1 MITIFRN
8 IKDTDQPFYK
18 DINYILHRIRDGA
31 SKDLIKKI
39 RSEKDKTRRNELKQ
53 GLPAICFSG
62 KFSRRSDSALVEH
75 SGFIGLDFDGYER
88 QKDMLQDKE
97 QMKKNKFVYSVFVSP
112 SGNGLK
118 VIVKIPAEPHN
129 HVNYFNSLKSYFK
142 SDHFDVSCKNVSRVC
157 YESYDPLLHINE
169 NSSVWDS
176 IAEDEHKEVI
186 TGDVTIPITN
196 EGKIVDI
203 LLSWWERKY
212 PMVEGQRNHNI
223 YILAAAFNDFGIQRS
238 LAEYVLTRYEAEDF
252 SSEEIKATVASAYRH
267 VDKFNTRSYE
277 DQDKVGKIR
286 DMVKAGMSRKEIR
299 AEVETSEMSP
309 GVVDSVV
316 SRIEEE
322 QSNMKFWTKDD
333 KGRIKIMHLS
343 FKNFLEEHGF
353 YKYNPEGSKNYV
365 FVRVTNNLID
375 HTSEKEIKDF
385 VLNYL
390 LELEDA
396 TLYNYFADNVRY
408 FREEFLTLLASIDV
422 YFIEDEK
429 HVSYLYYRNCAV
441 KITPTEVIPIDY
453 LDLGGYV
460 WKDHVIDRNFTMC
473 EPTACDFRTFI
484 TNICASDQ
492 KRIQSMESTIGYLM
506 HGHKNMSY
514 CPAVIL
520 NDEVISDNPE
530 GGTGKGLL
538 MNALS
543 HMKKLVTIDGKSFTF
558 ESSFAYQ
565 LVSAD
570 TQILC
575 FDDVRKA
582 FNFERLFS
590 VVTEG
595 LTLEKKNK
603 DAIKIPFNKS
613 PKISITTNYAIKGK
627 GNSFERRKWELEL
640 HQFYNKDFTPFD
652 EFGRMMF
659 GDWDDDEWCSFDNYM
674 IGCLQLYMVEG
685 LIKSEFVNLAV
696 RKLSAETCHEFIEWC
711 GLIEGSDAAEILERK
726 GRIHAQEMYGKFTD
740 EYPDFAPKA
749 KMTVSR
755 IKFYKWISAYGTFKY
770 GKAPEEGKDASGRWF
785 RFFNDDV
792 PF

>member
-1 MITIFRN
+1 
-8 IKDTDQPFYK
+8 
-18 DINYILHRIRDGA
+18 
-31 SKDLIKKI
+31 
-39 RSEKDKTRRNELKQ
+39 
-53 GLPAICFSG
+53 
-62 KFSRRSDSALVEH
+62 
-75 SGFIGLDFDGYER
+75 
-88 QKDMLQDKE
+88 
-97 QMKKNKFVYSVFVSP
+97 
-112 SGNGLK
+112 
-118 VIVKIPAEPHN
+118 
-129 HVNYFNSLKSYFK
+129 
-142 SDHFDVSCKNVSRVC
+142 
-157 YESYDPLLHINE
+157 
-169 NSSVWDS
+169 
-176 IAEDEHKEVI
+176 
-186 TGDVTIPITN
+186 
-196 EGKIVDI
+196 
-203 LLSWWERKY
+203 
-212 PMVEGQRNHNI
+212 
-223 YILAAAFNDFGIQRS
+223 
-238 LAEYVLTRYEAEDF
+238 
-252 SSEEIKATVASAYRH
+252 
-267 VDKFNTRSYE
+267 
-277 DQDKVGKIR
+277 
-286 DMVKAGMSRKEIR
+286 
-299 AEVETSEMSP
+299 
-309 GVVDSVV
+309 
-316 SRIEEE
+316 
-322 QSNMKFWTKDD
+322 
-333 KGRIKIMHLS
+333 
-343 FKNFLEEHGF
+343 
-353 YKYNPEGSKNYV
+353 
-365 FVRVTNNLID
+365 
-375 HTSEKEIKDF
+375 
-385 VLNYL
+385 
-390 LELEDA
+390 
-396 TLYNYFADNVRY
+396 
-408 FREEFLTLLASIDV
+408 V

-429 HVSYLYYRNCAV
+429 QVSYLYYRNCAV

-473 EPTACDFRTFI
+473 EPGKCDFKTFVS
-484 TNICASDQ
+484 NICAKDS
-492 KRIQSMESTIGYLM
+492 KRTQSMESTIGYLM

-603 DAIKIPFNKS
+603 DAIKIPFKKS

-640 HQFYNKDFTPFD
+640 HQFYNKDHTPFD

-685 LIKSEFVNLAV
+685 LVKSEFVNLAV

-711 GLIEGSDAAEILERK
+711 GLIKGSEIAEILERQ
-726 GRIHAQEMYGKFTD
+726 GRIHAQEMYAKFTD

-755 IKFYKWISAYGTFKY
+755 IRFYKWLAAYGTFKY
-770 GKAPEEGKDASGRWF
+770 GKPPEEGKDASGRWF
-785 RFFNDDV
+785 RFINDDP